1 MCRLIL
7 LAVGL
12 VGSVPVWAQVQ
23 TQPAAPTSQPASRP
37 AEAAAGRPAGAPVTA
52 ATAASPL
59 DFTVLDIEG
68 REVPLARYRGQVV
81 LIVNVASQCGLTPQ
95 YEQLQALHERY
106 AERGL
111 RILAFPANNFG
122 GQEPGTNAEI
132 QRFCTDRYRVRFDL
146 FGKISVRG
154 ADQHELYK
162 FLTSP
167 EKNGRFGG
175 DIQWNFT
182 KFLIGRDGRVVARF
196 EPRTKPDAA
205 EVVAAIEQALATAAR
220 P

>member
-1 MCRLIL
+1 MPHRLL
-7 LAVGL
+7 LGVVLA
-12 VGSVPVWAQVQ
+12 GSASAFAQLT
-23 TQPAAPTSQPASRP
+23 TQPAATDPASATRP
-37 AEAAAGRPAGAPVTA
+37 ASAEPGRPGGAGVTA

-68 REVPLARYRGQVV
+68 RAVPLARYRGQVV

-95 YEQLQALHERY
+95 YEQLQALHQRY

-132 QRFCTDRYRVRFDL
+132 KQFCTNRYRVRFDL
-146 FGKISVRG
+146 FSKISVKG
-154 ADQHELYK
+154 ADQHELYR

-175 DIQWNFT
+175 EIQWNFT
-182 KFLIGRDGRVVARF
+182 KFLVGRDGRVIARF
-196 EPRTKPDAA
+196 EPRTKPDAP
-205 EVVAAIEQALATAAR
+205 EVVAAIEQALAAPAGS
-220 P
+220 

>member
-1 MCRLIL
+1 MCRLTL

-12 VGSVPVWAQVQ
+12 VGSVSVWAQVQ
-23 TQPAAPTSQPASRP
+23 TPPVAPASQPASRP
-37 AEAAAGRPAGAPVTA
+37 AEA
-52 ATAASPL
+52 AASPL

-132 QRFCTDRYRVRFDL
+132 KQFCTDRYRVRFDL
-146 FGKISVRG
+146 FGKISVQG
-154 ADQHELYK
+154 ADRHPLYK

-167 EKNGRFGG
+167 EQNGRFGG
-175 DIQWNFT
+175 DIKWNFT
-182 KFLIGRDGRVVARF
+182 KFLIGRDGRVVARI
-196 EPRTKPDAA
+196 KPDAA
-205 EVVAAIEQALATAAR
+205 EVVAAIEQALATPAR